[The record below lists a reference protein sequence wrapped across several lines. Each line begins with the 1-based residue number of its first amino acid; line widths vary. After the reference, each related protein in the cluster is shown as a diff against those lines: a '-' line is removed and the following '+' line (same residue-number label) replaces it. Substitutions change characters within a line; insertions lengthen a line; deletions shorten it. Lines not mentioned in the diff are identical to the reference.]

1 MSSFSNTVCL
11 KKLFF
16 LHWWTF
22 TPLSDISGQCLC
34 GRISGVSVVLSYVSV
49 SLPIPCCPDYR
60 SFRVSHKSDSVMLA
74 TFLLFLKFTLAIS
87 VPLPFLITFRINLS
101 ISTKNPAAVFL
112 ELPYIYRSIWGELT
126 FFLCKIFQF
135 MNTVCL
141 FLFRSSSI
149 FSEVFC
155 SFDFLSFRPLLFF
168 NPLACTLVHNVE

>member
-49 SLPIPCCPDYR
+49 SLPIPCSPDYR
-60 SFRVSHKSDSVMLA
+60 SFIVSHKSDSVMLA

-141 FLFRSSSI
+141 FLFRSLWYFQKCFVVLI
-149 FSEVFC
+149 FFL
-155 SFDFLSFRPLLFF
+155 FDHCFFLIHW
-168 NPLACTLVHNVE
+168 LVL